1 MRPQMM
7 NNQGRATSSFP
18 AWRDVETEIERLPA
32 AVRLDVSTRKP
43 GDGQTR
49 VTFVEEESTDDE

>member
-1 MRPQMM
+1 MS
-7 NNQGRATSSFP
+7 NQGREVSAFH
-18 AWRDVETEIERLPA
+18 AWRDVETEIERLPV
-32 AVRLDVSTRKP
+32 AVRLDASNRKP